1 MSEVRHSVTFMII
14 DCDTC
19 EVRDKACGDCVVS
32 FLTIPVRVGSSNP
45 GDTHRVVMDA
55 DQEAAV
61 QALVAGGL
69 VPPLRLLP
77 GGSTATA
84 TATPTRPL
92 AHRHAG

>member
-1 MSEVRHSVTFMII
+1 MSEVGLSVIFMII

-32 FLTIPVRVGSSNP
+32 FLTIEVRAGASSN
-45 GDTHRVVMDA
+45 DDIHRVVMDA

-61 QALVAGGL
+61 EALVAGGL

-77 GGSTATA
+77 GGAA
-84 TATPTRPL
+84 PTRTAPFVGRQ
-92 AHRHAG
+92 AV